1 MVEVAGRSE
10 GKKLLSTVLVWLRN
24 NLVGDCVDSS
34 KIFLIVASISDMNFI
49 VFFFL
54 NRSRSRSPPTR
65 RSRSR
70 SRERRRSRSRER
82 RSRSRSR
89 ERRRSR
95 ERGER
100 DGRHGRY

>member
-10 GKKLLSTVLVWLRN
+10 GKKLLSTVLIWLRN

-49 VFFFL
+49 VFFL

>member
-49 VFFFL
+49 VFFL

>member
-49 VFFFL
+49 VFFLKQITFKV
-54 NRSRSRSPPTR
+54 SAHQKESES
-65 RSRSR
+65 
-70 SRERRRSRSRER
+70 
-82 RSRSRSR
+82 
-89 ERRRSR
+89 
-95 ERGER
+95 
-100 DGRHGRY
+100 